1 MDRVSFILCF
11 EIMTDM
17 APAYRWGGYKQTLS
31 KEEIEKM
38 RKNMKK
44 IPVIESKSDLY
55 HLKESKEAQQLL
67 TKAEQLLTK
76 N

>member
-1 MDRVSFILCF
+1 
-11 EIMTDM
+11 
-17 APAYRWGGYKQTLS
+17 
-31 KEEIEKM
+31 
-38 RKNMKK
+38 MKK